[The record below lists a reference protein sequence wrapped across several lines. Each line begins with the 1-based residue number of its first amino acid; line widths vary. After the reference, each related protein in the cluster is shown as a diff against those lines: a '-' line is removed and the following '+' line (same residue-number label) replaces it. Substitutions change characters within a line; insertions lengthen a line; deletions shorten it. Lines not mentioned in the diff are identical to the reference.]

1 MKKKLIYKIISGL
14 TLVLPLSVYLIIMAT
29 VFRISHHA
37 RIYANHNEVTLVER
51 MHSQYI
57 LVDESIEEFSA
68 RGQYY
73 NGEVLI
79 SIAENEIFLFNDG
92 YFTLINDKWADADE
106 AKQKEDT
113 SWKIPFTVFV
123 SLGGIVIVGL
133 VISGK
138 MEFHKKFP
146 RVATL
151 ISLILGTLILSGI
164 SAIVKNLAD
173 VFLIA
178 TLSWAVYMIEHAIY
192 KGVVSG
198 EKVKEIKSVLDN
210 ELDDALKGLK

>member
-14 TLVLPLSVYLIIMAT
+14 TLVLPLSVYLIVMAT

-51 MHSQYI
+51 IGSQYI
-57 LVDESIEEFSA
+57 LVDENVGDFSA
-68 RGQYY
+68 RGQWRD
-73 NGEVLI
+73 GEILI

-92 YFTLINDKWADADE
+92 YFTLINAEWADADKAA
-106 AKQKEDT
+106 AKENT
-113 SWKIPFTVFV
+113 TWKLPFTVGVIIF
-123 SLGGIVIVGL
+123 GILIVAL

-151 ISLILGTLILSGI
+151 ISLGLGTLILTGI
-164 SAIVKNLAD
+164 SLIVNNLAD